1 MNAFQKIFRFQ
12 ARSARP
18 GRFAIALAFA
28 LAAATAWASSV
39 PVSGL
44 DGCKGGEGLI
54 HVWGWACDPD
64 EPTQSLDVKVYLYT
78 DSGCI
83 VQYGDVRVLKAN
95 VSRPDVNESQRIT
108 GDHGFDGEIPV
119 PNTGTYWVKLFAID
133 ATGEGDSQVGETKSV
148 FVHTKND
155 CTVKVTKFHQSYPY
169 SGKATVEYTVDGTFH
184 ENSFATI
191 TINTDDASAT
201 FIQTNVVAGKNKTV
215 IDFAESFGGAM
226 LLTNATFTVTISVEK
241 PGGVQLW
248 ENGPYWAQWN
258 VGATAPWQYGYY
270 FWWGDVVGYT
280 ISGEML
286 PNPDPDVYRQTR
298 EYRNVTWESSAGE
311 QMGSSPFSSN
321 ACPTYD
327 KYNEKLLSEGYIDSS
342 GKLAAGHDAAT
353 AHLGP
358 PWRMPT
364 PAEVI
369 SLFNNCTVKKAV
381 TGPTYV
387 LVRLIDGYLFT
398 GKGDYA
404 DRSIFIPRAG
414 YACGSDILHPGDALR
429 YWSSSPDSFHVGD
442 ALATGDMNHPVDEL
456 GQPRY
461 YGMTIRPVRDCD
473 P

>member
-1 MNAFQKIFRFQ
+1 MNIPQKQVRFSK
-12 ARSARP
+12 RSARP

-28 LAAATAWASSV
+28 LAAATAWAGSV

-54 HVWGWACDPD
+54 HVWGWAFDPD
-64 EPTQSLDVKVYLYT
+64 EPTQSLDVKIYLYT

-108 GDHGFDGEIPV
+108 GDHGFDGEISA
-119 PNTGTYWVKLFAID
+119 PNTGTYWVKVFAID
-133 ATGEGDSQVGETKSV
+133 ATGEGNSQVGETKSV
-148 FVHTKND
+148 FVHTRND

-184 ENSFATI
+184 ENTFATI
-191 TINTDDASAT
+191 AINTDDASAT

-241 PGGVQLW
+241 LGGVQLW

-258 VGATAPWQYGYY
+258 VGATKPWEYGCY

-280 ISGEML
+280 IDGDT
-286 PNPDPDVYRQTR
+286 PTKPGTYA
-298 EYRNVTWESSAGE
+298 NVTWVSSAGE

-321 ACPTYD
+321 SCPTY
-327 KYNEKLLSEGYIDSS
+327 KKWQKELLSSGYTDSS

-353 AHLGP
+353 AHLGL

-364 PAEVI
+364 GAEIAALV
-369 SLFNNCTVKKAV
+369 NNCTVEGKSYLPPPYEVA
-381 TGPTYV
+381 YH
-387 LVRLIDGYLFT
+387 GYLFT

-414 YACGSDILHPGDALR
+414 SARGSDFYDPDGQAL
-429 YWSSSPDSFHVGD
+429 YWSSSQNSEQDDDVAQVIND
-442 ALATGDMNHPVDEL
+442 RAVDERF
-456 GQPRY
+456 RY
-461 YGMTIRPVRDCD
+461 YGLPIRPVRDCV